1 MDWKR
6 FACVA
11 LGALLLSA
19 SAAADEAIIDGKTA
33 DRVHLREGRSA
44 ASASQGLFFT
54 GTRVLCE
61 AEPVGEWVAVT
72 IGAQTG
78 YMKAE
83 YLLRGSMGS
92 ASATQKLGKVRAS
105 TFLWQRPEASAATLA
120 SVSVGDG
127 ILLLGETHSG
137 WYYVQA
143 NGMYGYIP
151 ADAIAEGVASTTKMP
166 FSGTTSWVFSSGAGA
181 WATDMVIEPDG
192 TFSGA
197 YSDMDMGD
205 SGDNYPN
212 GTMYTCQFSGKF
224 SAPVQIDTLRYM
236 MSVEQLTWEKTVD
249 TVWFVDGVRYIST
262 QPAGL
267 AAGDMLMLY
276 QPGAAVS
283 LMTDEEVSWVSGS
296 LDNGFVITPVLI
308 NETQQIGFCQY

>member
-1 MDWKR
+1 MKWKQ
-6 FACVA
+6 FACV
-11 LGALLLSA
+11 LMGVLLLAA
-19 SAAADEAIIDGKTA
+19 SAAADEAIIDGKTS
-33 DRVHLREGRSA
+33 DRVHLREGRSTT
-44 ASASQGLFFT
+44 SASQGLFFT

-61 AEPVGEWVAVT
+61 AEPVGEWVSVT

-78 YMKAE
+78 YVKAE

-92 ASATQKLGKVRAS
+92 ASAAQKLGTVRAS
-105 TFLWQRPEASAATLA
+105 TFLWQKPEASSATLA
-120 SVSVGDG
+120 SMNVGEE

-143 NGMYGYIP
+143 NGVYGYIP
-151 ADAIAEGVASTTKMP
+151 ADAIAEGGTYAAEMP
-166 FSGTTSWVFSSGAGA
+166 FAGATFWVFSSGAGA

-205 SGDNYPN
+205 SGNDYPN

-224 SAPVQIDTLRYM
+224 STPVQIDTLRYM

-249 TVWFVDGVRYIST
+249 TVWFEDGVRYIST

-267 AAGDMLMLY
+267 AAGDMLTLY

-283 LMTDEEVSWVSGS
+283 LMTDEEIGWVSSS

-308 NETQQIGFCQY
+308 NETQQTGFCQY